1 MSLFFT
7 VFGASALA
15 HIIFSNPPS
24 QVNLSGIEKK
34 IDKLNDHLESGLN
47 QITSTMDRHHTQ
59 VIDRLDAITDTT
71 AFIKARMCLQDF
83 NPKLLGKPTI
93 CNECHSIEAIKA
105 AASEG
110 FRMMLNIAMASDDG
124 YVDAK
129 KRFND
134 TYGNNTW
141 IENQFGDEIQRY
153 HAYLDDKH
161 KQAQWVD
168 TRQQIVDSIYRRTHS
183 SFNAMVNLAWVIYIN
198 ALESKYYSSTIFFKK
213 KAKYHDQMIKDA
225 QVALSKCLLNMG
237 RDIIYIP
244 RHEEMH
250 QVIKT
255 HDVSELIRLTSHWA
269 CYFFCNISD
278 PTTNYESAEYKAW
291 NRCVNYALSQ
301 GIYRDN
307 EGNYLGYKSY
317 FYYLGYQSYF
327 YAGPRNGPSPY
338 EWHILNKMLNKIS
351 KKTNGINYKYSQ
363 KNASSELKDRLNS
376 LIPVPTQLNDAKWN
390 TCPDKTQPT
399 GTDWKNFK
407 WTEPCNLSKQY
418 PRCRQSF
425 EGYSKLMSSLVPQ
438 LNAHIKEMRRLQD
451 KFKLNL
457 F

>member
-24 QVNLSGIEKK
+24 QVNLSGIETKL
-34 IDKLNDHLESGLN
+34 DKLNNHLESGLN

-59 VIDRLDAITDTT
+59 VMDRLDVITDTT

-93 CNECHSIEAIKA
+93 CNECHSVEAIKA

-129 KRFND
+129 KRFDD

-141 IENQFGDEIQRY
+141 IENQFGDDIRRY
-153 HAYLDDKH
+153 HAYLEDKH
-161 KQAQWVD
+161 KHAQWVD
-168 TRQQIVDSIYRRTHS
+168 TRHQIVDSIYRRTHS
-183 SFNAMVNLAWVIYIN
+183 SFNAMVNLTWVIYIN
-198 ALESKYYSSTIFFKK
+198 AIESKYYSSTIFFKK

-225 QVALSKCLLNMG
+225 QVALSKCLLNIG

-269 CYFFCNISD
+269 GYFFCNIPK
-278 PTTNYESAEYKAW
+278 PTTNYESAEFKAW
-291 NRCVNYALSQ
+291 CRCVDYAQDQ
-301 GIYRDN
+301 GIYPKEQVGIN
-307 EGNYLGYKSY
+307 WAILYGSC
-317 FYYLGYQSYF
+317 
-327 YAGPRNGPSPY
+327 NGPSPD

-363 KNASSELKDRLNS
+363 QNASSELENLVNS
-376 LIPVPTQLNDAKWN
+376 LIPVPTQPTDAKW
-390 TCPDKTQPT
+390 KE
-399 GTDWKNFK
+399 FK
-407 WTEPCNLSKQY
+407 WTEPCNLSKQH
-418 PRCRQSF
+418 PRRSQSF
-425 EGYSKLMSSLVPQ
+425 EGYSKLKPSIEPQ
-438 LNAHIKEMRRLQD
+438 LNALIMQMLRLQD
-451 KFKLNL
+451 KGKLHL
-457 F
+457 VQ